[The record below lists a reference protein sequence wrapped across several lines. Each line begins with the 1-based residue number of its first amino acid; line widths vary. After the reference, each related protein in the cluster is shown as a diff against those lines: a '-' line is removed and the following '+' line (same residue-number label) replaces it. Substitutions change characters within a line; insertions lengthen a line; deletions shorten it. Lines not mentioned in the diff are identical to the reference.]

1 MRLLNNSTFSCFS
14 INLFFYHYINFIK
27 LKVLFSQ
34 KMYASHL
41 DLYFL
46 KTFASKTMHLCHLI
60 YYQLNQEP
68 LIFWLFKDKCISLLV
83 RTKYIGQKFNIQ
95 LFFLPTVSYL
105 FSPGPPRA
113 TSLLEISCL
122 EKITVC
128 VIETM
133 LVTLPLVQMNK
144 AWREVNQTNH
154 VHTKINIMKGLHLI
168 PGSTCHWI
176 SNQMR
181 YFFKNIFWSKH
192 FPATTNCRSWHSRV
206 FLVKPVLKIS

>member
-1 MRLLNNSTFSCFS
+1 
-14 INLFFYHYINFIK
+14 
-27 LKVLFSQ
+27 
-34 KMYASHL
+34 
-41 DLYFL
+41 
-46 KTFASKTMHLCHLI
+46 MHLCHLI

-133 LVTLPLVQMNK
+133 LVTLLLVQMNK
-144 AWREVNQTNH
+144 AQREVIRTKQAQS
-154 VHTKINIMKGLHLI
+154 KINIVEGLQTSVIHLI
-168 PGSTCHWI
+168 LGSTCHWI
-176 SNQMR
+176 SNWMR
-181 YFFKNIFWSKH
+181 YFLKNIFWLKH